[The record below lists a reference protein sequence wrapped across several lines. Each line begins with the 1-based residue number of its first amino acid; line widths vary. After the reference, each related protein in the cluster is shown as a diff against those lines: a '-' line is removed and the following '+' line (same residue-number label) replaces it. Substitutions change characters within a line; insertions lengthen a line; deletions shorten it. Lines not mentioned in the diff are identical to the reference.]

1 MIFMLQQEAFV
12 DNLLDQYAMSNCN
25 PCVLPMAVGADLA
38 SLPLPDV
45 PGKDIVAAYAKLVG
59 KLLYICI
66 NTVPEIMYALGA
78 LTRYM
83 TRGTSQH
90 YVYVKQVL
98 RYLKGV
104 KHLKLTWC
112 ARSVKPP
119 CQRGQIF
126 GFADAIWADDK
137 SSRRSTLCAMF
148 CAATVRPSHGNR
160 LSLLFSL
167 SLPVRRS
174 SSAWLLALKR

>member
-1 MIFMLQQEAFV
+1 VARRALTYDHDTGAVSVDQEAFV

-25 PCVLPMAVGADLA
+25 PCVLPMVVGADLA

-45 PGKDIVAAYAKLVG
+45 SDKDIVAAYAKV
-59 KLLYICI
+59 
-66 NTVPEIMYALGA
+66 A
-78 LTRYM
+78 
-83 TRGTSQH
+83 
-90 YVYVKQVL
+90 KQVL

-104 KHLKLTWC
+104 KHLKFTWC
-112 ARSVKPP
+112 ARSVKTPF
-119 CQRGQIF
+119 QRGQIF
-126 GFADAIWADDK
+126 DFTDDSWADHK
-137 SSRRSTLCAMF
+137 SSLRSTLCVMF

-167 SLPVRRS
+167 SLLVRRS